1 MCHGNAASRQQ
12 AGTVAGPSQPYV
24 GRWLIL
30 APFIGIG
37 ANLDVAAVNSSASG
51 AVVAIFAIV
60 ALAFPQ
66 LWEEWLNLMVG
77 LWLILAPFALGYTDQ
92 PGPMWNQIIVGL
104 LIGIDA
110 LWVGAQTWTQ
120 QRHA

>member
-1 MCHGNAASRQQ
+1 MAMQQLGNKQ
-12 AGTVAGPSQPYV
+12 
-24 GRWLIL
+24 GRWQDRANLMLGGWLIL

-37 ANLDVAAVNSSASG
+37 ANLDVAAWNSSASG
-51 AVVAIFAIV
+51 AVVAVFAIV
-60 ALAFPQ
+60 AIARPQ

-77 LWLILAPFALGYTDQ
+77 LWLIVAPFALSYTHQ

-104 LIGIDA
+104 LIGVDA

-120 QRHA
+120 HRHA